1 MNEVKHPQ
9 PLKFEDLKEEMWIYD
24 APYEEIVRIKEIES
38 NEWIFLECIKSKDL
52 SNTFFQEGRFYPIT
66 IPNIGDKMGNQYRRM
81 QTVKHALQ
89 YYITRPGASEK
100 DLVREK
106 NLLKSVEEEVE
117 IYQERNHIS
126 KKEVEMND

>member
-1 MNEVKHPQ
+1 
-9 PLKFEDLKEEMWIYD
+9 
-24 APYEEIVRIKEIES
+24 
-38 NEWIFLECIKSKDL
+38 
-52 SNTFFQEGRFYPIT
+52 
-66 IPNIGDKMGNQYRRM
+66 MGNQYRRM

-100 DLVREK
+100 

-117 IYQERNHIS
+117 IYQERNHIP

>member
-1 MNEVKHPQ
+1 
-9 PLKFEDLKEEMWIYD
+9 
-24 APYEEIVRIKEIES
+24 
-38 NEWIFLECIKSKDL
+38 
-52 SNTFFQEGRFYPIT
+52 
-66 IPNIGDKMGNQYRRM
+66 MGSYYRKL

-126 KKEVEMND
+126 KKEVEMNVTRTFLHEGKTLQEIMEILLPIYIQEKTCNINEEELEFTQQKILK

>member
-1 MNEVKHPQ
+1 MST
-9 PLKFEDLKEEMWIYD
+9 Y
-24 APYEEIVRIKEIES
+24 
-38 NEWIFLECIKSKDL
+38 
-52 SNTFFQEGRFYPIT
+52 
-66 IPNIGDKMGNQYRRM
+66 YRKM

-89 YYITRPGASEK
+89 YYITRPEASEK

-126 KKEVEMND
+126 KKENK

>member
-1 MNEVKHPQ
+1 MST
-9 PLKFEDLKEEMWIYD
+9 Y
-24 APYEEIVRIKEIES
+24 
-38 NEWIFLECIKSKDL
+38 
-52 SNTFFQEGRFYPIT
+52 
-66 IPNIGDKMGNQYRRM
+66 YRKM

-106 NLLKSVEEEVE
+106 NLLKRVEEEVE
-117 IYQERNHIS
+117 IYQERNHIP

>member
-1 MNEVKHPQ
+1 MST
-9 PLKFEDLKEEMWIYD
+9 Y
-24 APYEEIVRIKEIES
+24 
-38 NEWIFLECIKSKDL
+38 
-52 SNTFFQEGRFYPIT
+52 
-66 IPNIGDKMGNQYRRM
+66 YRKM

-89 YYITRPGASEK
+89 YYITRPEASEK

-117 IYQERNHIS
+117 IYQERNHIP